1 MSTKNPKLHEIVAV
15 RKGIKSRV
23 YSEITTLHRGSDKAD
38 LYNGLLKEYTPKDD
52 EAETLPSEKKKV
64 QKIVEDILKQTA
76 KLQTE
81 AWDIEATQEYGNQ
94 TAKADLVVAG
104 QTLLSDVPVTLL
116 IYLEKQL
123 NDLRT
128 FVANLPTLDDA
139 KDWEADPNSKL
150 FRTKPTRTHHNR
162 AVEKQVVVVQAT
174 KEHPAQWTTVK
185 DNVVAGYWD
194 KTFFSGALPVPRKE
208 DLVERIDKLQIAVK
222 EARSR
227 ANGTEVER
235 KNVGDAVFGYLFA

>member
-1 MSTKNPKLHEIVAV
+1 MSTNPKLHEVVAV
-15 RKGIKSRV
+15 RKGVKSRV

-38 LYNGLLKEYTPKDD
+38 LFNGLLKEYTPKD
-52 EAETLPSEKKKV
+52 EAAETLPPESKKV
-64 QKIVEDILKQTA
+64 QKIVEDLLKQTA
-76 KLQTE
+76 KLQAE

-94 TAKADLVVAG
+94 TAKADLVVGG
-104 QTLLSDVPVTLL
+104 QTLLTNVPVTLL

-128 FVANLPTLDDA
+128 FVAALPTLDSD

-150 FRTKPTRTHHNR
+150 FRTKPVRTHHTGK
-162 AVEKQVVVVQAT
+162 VEKQVVVVQAT

-185 DNVVAGYWD
+185 DDVTIGYWD
-194 KTFFSGALPVPRKE
+194 KCFFSGALPVPRKE
-208 DLVERIDKLQIAVK
+208 ALVERIDKLQIAVK

-235 KNVGDAVFGYLFA
+235 MKIGDAVFGYLFA